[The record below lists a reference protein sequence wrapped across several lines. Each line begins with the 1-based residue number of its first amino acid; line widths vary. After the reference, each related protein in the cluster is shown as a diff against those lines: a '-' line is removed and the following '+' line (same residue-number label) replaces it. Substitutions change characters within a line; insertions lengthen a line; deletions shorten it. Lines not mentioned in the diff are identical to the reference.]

1 MKEKIA
7 SLLST
12 VRTWMSSRSN
22 SFLAA
27 GIILAILILANILS
41 VFNFVRLDLTE
52 DGKYTLSKSSKK
64 IVRQLDD
71 IISIKV
77 YFSKKLPPTMANHA
91 QQVYDILKEY
101 DVYGKGNIRLE
112 FIDPS
117 TEVHL
122 KQEMKGLGIPEVQLD
137 VIQKDKREIMPVY
150 LGIALFYGDQ
160 REIHPVVKD
169 TANLEY
175 KITASIKKLIEPRRP
190 ALGIL
195 MNDSLHS
202 IYAGY
207 SMVARSMSEQYQ
219 LVEVDLPRTD
229 NVINDTNIRTLLV
242 AGPTNMKKNVKMALD
257 HFVMRG
263 GRIIFLIDQMRLANG
278 LSMQQLNTGLDD
290 LLDKYGFTVRR
301 DLALDRSCQII
312 GFRAGNSSFMLP
324 YPFAVKTLNP
334 NFDKNNPAV
343 KDLDSVTFQWIS
355 TLSNTPRE
363 GVEYS
368 TLIKTTKYSWRQEGY
383 FDLNPQSV
391 APPQREKDYSQN
403 NLLMMGKGSFE
414 SLYEPGKK
422 SPDTY
427 IIVAGDSDFAGDEI
441 AQNAKEGLLLL
452 QNMVDWLTLGDD
464 LIAIRSRGA
473 SERPIAQVSDGTKT
487 LIRIINIAGIAL
499 AIVAFGLV
507 RLYFRRKEREDYIRN
522 IKEEK

>member
-1 MKEKIA
+1 MKEKIRT
-7 SLLST
+7 LLSAI
-12 VRTWMSSRSN
+12 RLWMVSRSN
-22 SFLAA
+22 SLLAA
-27 GIILAILILANILS
+27 LIILAILILINIIS
-41 VFNFVRLDLTE
+41 VFNFFRLDLTE
-52 DGKYTLSKSSKK
+52 NGKYTLSKSSRK

-77 YFSKKLPPTMANHA
+77 YFSRKLPPTMANHA

-101 DVYGKGNIRLE
+101 AVYGKGNIRLE

-117 TEVHL
+117 SDVHL
-122 KQEMKGLGIPEVQLD
+122 KQEMRGLGIPEVQLD

-175 KITASIKKLIEPRRP
+175 KITSSIKKLIEPRRP
-190 ALGIL
+190 SLGIL

-207 SMVARSMSEQYQ
+207 SMAARSMSEQYQ
-219 LVEVDLPRTD
+219 LVEVDIPKTD
-229 NVINDTNIRTLLV
+229 NVITDTNIRTLLV
-242 AGPTNMKKNVKMALD
+242 VGPTNVKKNVKMALD

-290 LLDKYGFTVRR
+290 LLDQYGFTVRR

-312 GFRAGNSSFMLP
+312 GFRSGNSSFMLP
-324 YPFAVKTLNP
+324 YPFAVKALNP

-343 KDLDSVTFQWIS
+343 KDLDSVSFQWIS
-355 TLSNTPRE
+355 TITNSPRE

-368 TLIKTTKYSWRQEGY
+368 ALIKTTRYAWRQEGY
-383 FDLNPQSV
+383 FNLNPQYV
-391 APPQREKDYSQN
+391 IPPQREKDYSQF
-403 NLLMMGKGSFE
+403 NLLMMGKGSFA
-414 SLYEPGKK
+414 SLFEPGKK
-422 SPDTY
+422 SPETY
-427 IIVAGDSDFAGDEI
+427 VIVAGDSDFAGDAI
-441 AQNAKEGLLLL
+441 AQNAPEGLLLL
-452 QNMVDWLTLGDD
+452 QNLVDWLTLSDD
-464 LIAIRSRGA
+464 LISIRSRGI
-473 SERPIAQVSDGTKT
+473 SDRPIAQVSDGTKT
-487 LIRIINIAGIAL
+487 MIRIVNIAGIAL
-499 AIVAFGLV
+499 VIIVFGLI
-507 RLYFRRKEREDYIRN
+507 RLYFRRKEREDYLKN